1 MSSAENSTSATP
13 SSSTVFSVLRAWNLP
28 HLVHGF
34 TSREG
39 GVSVGLYRSF
49 NLSEGVGDDPGA
61 VSANWTRWRAVYPHV
76 RVARLEQ
83 IHSNHVHRVGA
94 ADKPEIRIGDGMV
107 TRVPGIVLAIFT
119 ADCVPVLMFDD
130 QAGVAGAL
138 HAGWRGTLAGIASQG
153 VSAMMALGARSHHIR
168 VALGPSIGSCCFEL
182 DTELAER
189 FVLQIPP
196 ASKSCRN
203 GRPGKKY
210 LDLRD
215 ILRSQ
220 LQAAGICPGSILNL
234 GPCTRCNSDR
244 FFSRRA
250 VAGAKTGLQ
259 VSFIGF
265 EPEQ

>member
-1 MSSAENSTSATP
+1 MSPTEILTRADPPDSTAFP
-13 SSSTVFSVLRAWNLP
+13 VLVAWDLP
-28 HLVHGF
+28 RVVHGF

-39 GVSVGLYRSF
+39 GVSKGTYRSF
-49 NLSEGVGDDPGA
+49 NLAEGVSDHPGA
-61 VSANWTRWRAVYPHV
+61 VSANWQRWRAMYPRV

-83 IHSNHVHRVGA
+83 IHSNRVHLIDA
-94 ADKPEIRIGDGMV
+94 ADNHQRRIGDGMA

-119 ADCVPVLMFDD
+119 ADCVPVLMLEE

-138 HAGWRGTLAGIASQG
+138 HAGWRGTLADIAREGI
-153 VSAMMALGARSHHIR
+153 SAMVALGACVQKIR
-168 VALGPSIGSCCFEL
+168 VALGPSIGSCCFEVN
-182 DTELAER
+182 TELADR
-189 FVLQIPP
+189 FDLQIPS
-196 ASKSCRN
+196 ASKYCRD

-210 LDLRD
+210 LDLRS

-220 LQAAGICPGSILNL
+220 FQATGVCQDSIVDV

-250 VAGAKTGLQ
+250 AAGAKTGLQ
-259 VSFIGF
+259 MSFIGF